1 MNTKVSVHRL
11 IFFPASAETAKGRE
25 GGKKDRAGKENVLG
39 LQNGQKL
46 FTEVH
51 IDYSLLVIFHKEYSF

>member
-1 MNTKVSVHRL
+1 MNTKVPVHRL

-25 GGKKDRAGKENVLG
+25 GGKKDRVKKESVLG

-46 FTEVH
+46 FTGVY
-51 IDYSLLVIFHKEYSF
+51 INKDF

>member
-25 GGKKDRAGKENVLG
+25 GGQKDRAEKESVLG

-46 FTEVH
+46 FISVY
-51 IDYSLLVIFHKEYSF
+51 IVYSLIVVFQ